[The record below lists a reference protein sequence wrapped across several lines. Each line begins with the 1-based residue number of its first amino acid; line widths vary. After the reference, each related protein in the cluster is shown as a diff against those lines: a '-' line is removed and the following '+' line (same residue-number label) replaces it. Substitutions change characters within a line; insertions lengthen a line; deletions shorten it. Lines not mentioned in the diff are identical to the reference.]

1 MRRLLAISL
10 LLALALPAL
19 ADDKDKFLP
28 PNAPVQ
34 LTRDGEKWVDKT
46 LKHLTLEEKIGQ
58 MLMVRAIVDFH
69 NVQNPDFQAL
79 AAQIRRDHIGGL
91 LLTVPSEA
99 GFVYRKQPYE
109 AAMMVNELQG
119 RSDIPLIFAADFERG
134 LAMRFEGTTN
144 FPAAMAFTATNDP
157 ANVERFARVIAT
169 ESRAIGVEWNFFP
182 VADVNSNPVNP
193 IINTRSF
200 GEDPQQV
207 SAMVTAYLRGSV
219 QGGMLSTAK
228 HFPGHGDTATDSHLD
243 LPVISADR
251 ARLDA
256 LELAPF
262 RAAIDAGVDSVMVA
276 HVAVPA
282 LDPDT
287 GREATTSPVI
297 VHDLLKGQLGFQ
309 GLVVPDAMDMA
320 RLAKLFPG
328 PGRPSVEAIKAG
340 NDMAL
345 LPVDPDAAFTALVQA
360 VRSGEIP
367 EAQIDDSV
375 RKILNAK
382 AAVGLYRAKL
392 VDVTQLD
399 KVIATPENVEFGQNI
414 AQQAVTLVRENG
426 KVLPVKKIGTVAP
439 TLPYGQVEA
448 PPAPVLAVLLL
459 EDLRSETGRAFE
471 RELKARIP
479 GAQVVWIDSRNA
491 VAMTPQIV
499 QSAQQADTVIVA
511 AYVVPSGG
519 KFIMVNGKPVNTVSL
534 QQGSANLLKQL
545 LATAAPKTVVISL
558 GNPYLA
564 ADFPEVQNYIC
575 TYSNVVVSEVAAVK
589 ALFGEAPIN
598 GRLPVSIPGI
608 AARGTGIDKPSQSA
622 RTGGGPH
629 ERRDR
634 GEVVH

>member
-1 MRRLLAISL
+1 MRRLLAIL
-10 LLALALPAL
+10 LLFALTLPAFP
-19 ADDKDKFLP
+19 DDKGKVLAP
-28 PNAPVQ
+28 GPVQ
-34 LTRDGEKWVDKT
+34 LTHDGEKWVDKT
-46 LKHLTLEEKIGQ
+46 LKHMSLEDKVGQ
-58 MLMVRAIVDFH
+58 MLMVRAIVDFR
-69 NVQNPDFQAL
+69 NVENPDFQAL
-79 AAQIRRDHIGGL
+79 AAQVRRDHIGGL

-109 AAMMVNELQG
+109 AAMMVNELQR
-119 RSDIPLIFAADFERG
+119 RSEIPLIFAADFERG

-144 FPAAMAFTATNDP
+144 FPAAMAFTATHDS

-207 SAMVTAYLRGSV
+207 SEMLTAYIRGS
-219 QGGMLSTAK
+219 QAGGMLSTAK

-243 LPVISADR
+243 LPVITADR
-251 ARLDA
+251 ARLDTV
-256 LELAPF
+256 ELPPF
-262 RAAIDAGVDSVMVA
+262 KAAIDAGVDAIMVA

-282 LDPDT
+282 LDPDQD
-287 GREATTSPVI
+287 REATTSPVI
-297 VHDLLKGQLGFQ
+297 VHDLLKNELGFQ

-320 RLAKLFPG
+320 RLSKLFPA
-328 PGRPSVEAIKAG
+328 PGRASVEAVKAG
-340 NDMAL
+340 NDMVL
-345 LPVDPDAAFTALVQA
+345 IPLDPDAAFTALLQA

-367 EAQIDDSV
+367 ESRIDESV

-399 KVIATPENVEFGQNI
+399 KIIATPANVQFGQEV
-414 AQQAVTLVRENG
+414 AQQAVTLVKENG
-426 KVLPVKKIGTVAP
+426 KLLPLKKMGTQEP
-439 TLPYGQVEA
+439 SLPYGQVEA

-471 RELKARIP
+471 HELKARIP
-479 GAQVVWIDSRNA
+479 GAEVEWIDSRNA
-491 VAMTPQIV
+491 VAMTPQLV
-499 QSAQQADTVIVA
+499 AAAAKADTVIVA

-534 QQGSANLLKQL
+534 QHGSAELLKSMLQV
-545 LATAAPKTVVISL
+545 AGPKTVVVSL

-564 ADFPEVQNYIC
+564 ADFPELQNYMC

-589 ALFGEAPIN
+589 ALFGEAPIS
-598 GRLPVSIPGI
+598 GRLPVSIPGV
-608 AARGTGIDKPSQSA
+608 APRGTGIDKPAQ
-622 RTGGGPH
+622 P
-629 ERRDR
+629 
-634 GEVVH
+634 

>member
-1 MRRLLAISL
+1 MRRLLAIL
-10 LLALALPAL
+10 LLFALTLPAFP
-19 ADDKDKFLP
+19 DDKEKFLAP
-28 PNAPVQ
+28 GPVQ

-46 LKHLTLEEKIGQ
+46 LKRMTLEEKIGQ
-58 MLMVRAIVDFH
+58 MLMVRAIVDFR
-69 NVQNPDFQAL
+69 NVENPDFQAL
-79 AAQIRRDHIGGL
+79 AAQVRRDHIGGL

-99 GFVYRKQPYE
+99 GFVFRKQPYE
-109 AAMMVNELQG
+109 AAMMVNELQR
-119 RSDIPLIFAADFERG
+119 RSDLPLIFAADFERG

-144 FPAAMAFTATNDP
+144 FPAAMAFTASHDP
-157 ANVERFARVIAT
+157 ANVERFARVVAA

-182 VADVNSNPVNP
+182 VADVNSNPMNP

-207 SAMVTAYLRGSV
+207 AEMLTAYIRGSV
-219 QGGMLSTAK
+219 AGGMLSTAK

-243 LPVISADR
+243 LPVVSADR

-256 LELAPF
+256 VELVPF

-282 LDPDT
+282 LDPDQ
-287 GREATTSPVI
+287 GREGTTSPVI
-297 VHDLLKGQLGFQ
+297 IHDLLQTQLGFQ

-320 RLAKLFPG
+320 RLSHLFPA
-328 PGRPSVEAIKAG
+328 PGRASVEAVKAG
-340 NDMAL
+340 NDMVL
-345 LPVDPDAAFTALVQA
+345 IPLDPDAAFTALVAA
-360 VRSGEIP
+360 VRAGEISQ
-367 EAQIDDSV
+367 ARIDDSV

-382 AAVGLYRAKL
+382 AAVGLYRARL

-399 KVIATPENVEFGQNI
+399 KVIASPANVQFGQDV

-426 KVLPVKKIGTVAP
+426 KVLPLKKIGTQAP
-439 TLPYGQVEA
+439 SLPYGQVEA

-471 RELKARIP
+471 REFKARIP
-479 GAQVVWIDSRNA
+479 GAQVEWIDSRNA

-499 QSAQQADTVIVA
+499 SAAQKADTVVVA

-534 QQGSANLLKQL
+534 QRGSAELLKSL
-545 LATAAPKTVVISL
+545 LQAAAPKTVVVSL

-564 ADFPEVQNYIC
+564 SDFPNAENYLC

-589 ALFGEAPIN
+589 ALFGEASIQ
-598 GRLPVSIPGI
+598 GRLPVSIPGV
-608 AARGTGIDKPSQSA
+608 APRGTGIAKPAQ
-622 RTGGGPH
+622 
-629 ERRDR
+629 
-634 GEVVH
+634 